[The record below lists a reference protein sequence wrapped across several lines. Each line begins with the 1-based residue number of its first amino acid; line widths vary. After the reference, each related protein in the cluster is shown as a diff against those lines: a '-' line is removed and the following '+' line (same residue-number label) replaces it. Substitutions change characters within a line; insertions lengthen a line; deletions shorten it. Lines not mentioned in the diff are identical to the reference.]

1 VSAELL
7 LSVSPG
13 EVRGALLEDDRVVEL
28 MIERPDGD
36 TGAGAIHLGRVTAVV
51 ESLNA
56 AFVDIGGG
64 TAAFLPASAAG
75 PGGATAGKRSIAAL
89 VHEGEAVLVQT
100 TRAAG
105 DDKGP
110 KATRRLTL
118 AGHRLVL
125 RPDEPGV
132 AAGRRLADAAERAR
146 LTAIVEKLA
155 KKGEGFILRSAAAG
169 ASAETLAAEAE
180 ILRARWRAVTEAART
195 RRPPALLDAEPGPV
209 ERILRD
215 HLPADAARLVLDGR
229 AGFAAASA
237 WCRRFRPE
245 LAERIEVAGADLFET
260 RGVEAAIDE
269 ALGVTVALP
278 SGGTLAIEPTRALT
292 AVDVDTG
299 GDARAG
305 GQARSI
311 LQTNLEAAAE
321 VARQLRL
328 RNIGGLVAIDFV
340 HMRDAAHRREVAAAL
355 RRAAAADAM
364 AVEVGEIT
372 RFGLL
377 ELTRRRERPSLAELL
392 LDPPFAL
399 GRRNVLSVALA
410 ALRAVL
416 RAAERGA
423 GAPVLKAAPE
433 VVAALR
439 GPAAEALAET
449 EKALGRSLLL
459 VAEPSRA
466 RETIEVLRR

>member
-1 VSAELL
+1 MSALLL

-13 EVRGALLEDDRVVEL
+13 EVRGALVEDDRAVEL
-28 MIERPDGD
+28 MIERPG
-36 TGAGAIHLGRVTAVV
+36 GEASAGAIHLGRVTAVV

-64 TAAFLPASAAG
+64 TAAFLPASAV
-75 PGGATAGKRSIAAL
+75 ATTQGKKSIAAL
-89 VHEGEAVLVQT
+89 VHEGEALLVQT
-100 TRAAG
+100 TRAAAG
-105 DDKGP
+105 DKGP

-118 AGHRLVL
+118 AGHRLGL

-132 AAGRRLADAAERAR
+132 AAGRRLAAAERAR
-146 LTAIVEKLA
+146 LAAIVEKLA

-169 ASAETLAAEAE
+169 ASAEALAAEAE

-195 RRPPALLDAEPGPV
+195 RKPPALLDAEPGPV

-215 HLPADAARLVLDGR
+215 HLPADAAGIVLDGR
-229 AGFAAASA
+229 AGVAAAMA

-245 LAERIEVAGADLFET
+245 LADGIEVAAADLFEA

-269 ALGVTVALP
+269 ALAAAVALP

-292 AVDVDTG
+292 AIDVDTG

-305 GQARSI
+305 GQARAI
-311 LQTNLEAAAE
+311 RATNLEAAAE

-340 HMRDAAHRREVAAAL
+340 HMRDAAHRREVAAGL
-355 RRAAAADAM
+355 RRALAADPM
-364 AVEVGEIT
+364 AVETGEIT

-377 ELTRRRERPSLAELL
+377 ELTRRRERPSLAELML
-392 LDPPFAL
+392 EPPAAL
-399 GRRNVLSVALA
+399 GRRTALTVALA

-416 RAAERGA
+416 KDAGSPGA
-423 GAPVLKAAPE
+423 LILRAAPE

-439 GPAAEALAET
+439 GPAADALAET
-449 EKALGRSLLL
+449 EKALGRPLLL
-459 VAEPSRA
+459 EAEPGRA
-466 RETIEVLRR
+466 REAVELLRR